1 MNPTQIKTKTDK
13 DRMIIQTTNHPN
25 RGGNVGP
32 EIRDREIL
40 LGESARGHELNDVSV
55 TQSNV
60 ESNEINN
67 QSSIWSQQN
76 GRNPSLILN
85 QNVKSKGELFDFR
98 QRPGGGEVE
107 PSNTARQ
114 F

>member
-1 MNPTQIKTKTDK
+1 MNPTKIKTKTDK
-13 DRMIIQTTNHPN
+13 DRMVIQTTNFPN

-40 LGESARGHELNDVSV
+40 LGESARGKDLNDVSV

-60 ESNEINN
+60 ESNEIQN

-76 GRNPSLILN
+76 GRNPSTILN
-85 QNVKSKGELFDFR
+85 
-98 QRPGGGEVE
+98 
-107 PSNTARQ
+107 
-114 F
+114 